1 MLKGEKLKYFAL
13 FFSLVLFFLIFFI
26 GEKKLKEEQEISFV
40 NFLDKVKKGEVKE
53 INIESDSNIIFLTK
67 DGKIF
72 RTSKDP
78 NSSLWEVFEKEKIH
92 KNDYLNIKIN
102 KKPEFSFVQLLLSFI
117 LNVLPVAIIIWFI
130 WQMFKQTQKGT
141 SQIFSFGKSGIKVY
155 NPDDPNKVTFKD
167 IADLEEAKQ
176 ELMEVVEFLKNPDKF
191 LKIGA
196 KIPKGVLLV
205 GPPGSGKCVV
215 GDTLVFTN
223 KGIMEIQEIPKY
235 FYVDK
240 FTNKVEGAYL
250 PTLDLEN
257 LEKVQDRAIYFYEL
271 PETETIKIT
280 TKQGFE
286 LEGTPEH
293 PIVVLDNDGKLIFKT
308 LQDVDEGDIVAI
320 KFNTQIFGNL
330 EEVTEE
336 EAYIMGILTGDENL
350 SAGSRLELTTAD
362 KELAEIFVNYF
373 KVNYPQYSVFTRPQ
387 YTRNRNKSIV
397 YGISSWPAK
406 KRFFEKGMSCFI
418 SYDKYVP
425 TSIMMGSKKIVV
437 SFLRGL
443 FDSDGYVEKN
453 RGGVG
458 LSSVSKKL
466 IYQVAMLLLNLG
478 IVPSIRVKHR
488 VDGRHLRDVYSL
500 TISGT
505 HLLKFAKEI
514 GFALPRKQ
522 KELENYLYT
531 RWKGNTNVDVFY
543 NIGEIVNTACKEISQ
558 KRLSN
563 SWLAYI
569 TDKTRDRN
577 RISRNTLIRFIEELE
592 SKNATSDEFYYLK
605 KLLEA
610 DLYFVPIVK
619 KEYSKNKVYDFT
631 VEKSH
636 SFISNGFISHN
647 TLLARA
653 TAAEAGVPFFYI
665 SGSEFVEMFVGVGA
679 SVTGDTPV
687 LIKENNKIKL
697 LPIKKVVDKYYKE
710 NEEGIIKFTDNL
722 ETLGFESKG
731 RYFFKKP
738 KWTKVRGVF
747 RHKVDK
753 IYEIYFRGGKIK
765 TTGDHSIFVREKN
778 KIVCKRAEEL
788 RIGDVLVNL
797 PFKRRSL
804 FIKGLGTTHKV
815 SELDFNDKEV
825 YLDLYEKE
833 FQKTNFTYNFAL
845 SMRNVLSQKAIGKII
860 GFAQTTIK
868 DWQIGRKKPRL
879 LSSFNLL
886 KFGVPTKIKVTEDL
900 MRLMG
905 YYTAEGRTTKY
916 FTQFIFG
923 IHEKELIEDCVN
935 LIEKIFNIKPHIKE
949 YEDTNSIRITIHS
962 SIISKFFKKHCGN
975 SAKKKHIPSFL
986 WELPFN
992 YYKAYLEGLYKGDG
1006 FISKDGRLII
1016 STVSKRLALEIIWLS
1031 ALHGYSASLNKKIS
1045 PKRKIRDKVINE
1057 SKYYIVKF
1065 GKTSNPFLELNKTK
1079 QPKKPIVTKILIKPY
1094 NDYVYDL
1101 CGCENEAFFGGEK
1114 PILLHNSR
1122 VRDAFAIAKRN
1133 QPSILFIDE
1142 IDAIGKVRGV
1152 GITGGHEER
1161 EQTLNQILVEMDGF
1175 EKGTRVVVIGAT
1187 NRPDVLDPALLRPGR
1202 FDRKIVLDLPDVKA
1216 REEILKI
1223 HLRDKRVGKVNL
1235 KQIAELTPGFSGADL
1250 ANLCNEAA
1258 ILAARRNKEFIEQED
1273 LLDAID
1279 KVLLGPERKTK
1290 VYSKKEKEI
1299 AAYHEAGHALVAHYL
1314 PFASPV
1320 QKISIIAR
1328 GRAGGYTLKTP
1339 LEERSFY
1346 FKKEFLDELASM
1358 LGGYAAEKL
1367 VYNDIT
1373 TGASNDLEI
1382 ATDLARQ
1389 LVLKFGMS
1397 EKLGPISFSRT
1408 PREFYLEKEYSEKT
1422 AEIIDEEV
1430 KKIIDKALE
1439 RALKVLTLKKDKL
1452 EKVAKVLMKEEVIEK
1467 RRFERLVGEK
1477 KGSINVN

>member
-13 FFSLVLFFLIFFI
+13 FFSLVLFFLILFI

-53 INIESDSNIIFLTK
+53 INIESDSNIIFVTK
-67 DGKIF
+67 EGKIF

-78 NSSLWEVFEKEKIH
+78 NSSLWEVFEKEKIP

-102 KKPEFSFVQLLLSFI
+102 KKPEFSLGQLLLSFI
-117 LNVLPVAIIIWFI
+117 LNILPVAIIIWFI

-205 GPPGSGKCVV
+205 GPPGSGK
-215 GDTLVFTN
+215 T
-223 KGIMEIQEIPKY
+223 M
-235 FYVDK
+235 
-240 FTNKVEGAYL
+240 
-250 PTLDLEN
+250 
-257 LEKVQDRAIYFYEL
+257 
-271 PETETIKIT
+271 
-280 TKQGFE
+280 
-286 LEGTPEH
+286 
-293 PIVVLDNDGKLIFKT
+293 
-308 LQDVDEGDIVAI
+308 
-320 KFNTQIFGNL
+320 
-330 EEVTEE
+330 
-336 EAYIMGILTGDENL
+336 
-350 SAGSRLELTTAD
+350 
-362 KELAEIFVNYF
+362 LA
-373 KVNYPQYSVFTRPQ
+373 Q
-387 YTRNRNKSIV
+387 
-397 YGISSWPAK
+397 
-406 KRFFEKGMSCFI
+406 
-418 SYDKYVP
+418 
-425 TSIMMGSKKIVV
+425 
-437 SFLRGL
+437 
-443 FDSDGYVEKN
+443 
-453 RGGVG
+453 
-458 LSSVSKKL
+458 
-466 IYQVAMLLLNLG
+466 
-478 IVPSIRVKHR
+478 
-488 VDGRHLRDVYSL
+488 
-500 TISGT
+500 
-505 HLLKFAKEI
+505 
-514 GFALPRKQ
+514 
-522 KELENYLYT
+522 
-531 RWKGNTNVDVFY
+531 
-543 NIGEIVNTACKEISQ
+543 
-558 KRLSN
+558 
-563 SWLAYI
+563 
-569 TDKTRDRN
+569 
-577 RISRNTLIRFIEELE
+577 
-592 SKNATSDEFYYLK
+592 
-605 KLLEA
+605 
-610 DLYFVPIVK
+610 
-619 KEYSKNKVYDFT
+619 
-631 VEKSH
+631 
-636 SFISNGFISHN
+636 
-647 TLLARA
+647 A

-687 LIKENNKIKL
+687 LIKEKNKIRL

-710 NEEGIIKFTDNL
+710 NEEGIVKFTYDL
-722 ETLGFESKG
+722 ETLGFESRGK
-731 RYFFKKP
+731 YFFKKP

-747 RHKVDK
+747 RHKADK

-778 KIVCKRAEEL
+778 KIVCKRADEL
-788 RIGDVLVNL
+788 KVGDVLVNL

-804 FIKGLGTTHKV
+804 FIKGLGRAYKV
-815 SELDFNDKEV
+815 SKFDFEDKGI
-825 YLDLYEKE
+825 YLDLYEKK
-833 FQKTNFTYNFAL
+833 FQKINFAYNFAL

-868 DWQIGRKKPRL
+868 DWQIGRKKPKL

-886 KFGVPTKIKVTEDL
+886 KFGIPTKIKVTEDL

-916 FTQFIFG
+916 FTQFVFG
-923 IHEKELIEDCVN
+923 IHEKELIKDCVN

-975 SAKKKHIPSFL
+975 GAKKKHIPSFL

-1045 PKRKIRDKVINE
+1045 PKRKIRDKIINE
-1057 SKYYIVKF
+1057 SKYYIIKF
-1065 GKTSNPFLELNKTK
+1065 GKINNPFLESNKTR
-1079 QPKKPIVTKILIKPY
+1079 QPKKPIVTKILIKTY
-1094 NDYVYDL
+1094 NGYVYDF

-1122 VRDAFAIAKRN
+1122 VRDAFAVAKRN

-1175 EKGTRVVVIGAT
+1175 EKGIRVVVLAAT

-1367 VYNDIT
+1367 IYNDIT

-1477 KGSINVN
+1477 KGSVMVD